1 MKNNRLTAKYIK
13 DVFRFM
19 EMYNLIK
26 INQMFVFFEYNK
38 DEIEEKYNIEIIST
52 TTRTFHITDFS
63 GATVQEV
70 IEKIKNSKHYMM
82 ELIKC

>member
-19 EMYNLIK
+19 GMYHIIK
-26 INQMFVFFEYNK
+26 VSIKKITFVLEDN
-38 DEIEEKYNIEIIST
+38 KYNIMIFGGLDKSEWYNGNDI
-52 TTRTFHITDFS
+52 
-63 GATVQEV
+63 QELLV
-70 IEKIKNSKHYMM
+70 SFKKSKYYMM

>member
-1 MKNNRLTAKYIK
+1 MKNNKLTAKYIK

-26 INQMFVFFEYNK
+26 TNQMFAFFEYNK
-38 DEIEEKYNIEIIST
+38 DEIEKKYSIEIVST
-52 TTRTFHITDFS
+52 TTRTFHVTAFV

-82 ELIKC
+82 ELV

>member
-13 DVFRFM
+13 DIFRFM
-19 EMYNLIK
+19 EMYNLIRTNK
-26 INQMFVFFEYNK
+26 MFAFFEYNK
-38 DEIEEKYNIEIIST
+38 DEIEKKYSIEIVST
-52 TTRTFHITDFS
+52 TIRTFHVTAFV

-82 ELIKC
+82 ELV

>member
-19 EMYNLIK
+19 EIYHIVKVSIK
-26 INQMFVFFEYNK
+26 KITFVLEDN
-38 DEIEEKYNIEIIST
+38 KYNIMI
-52 TTRTFHITDFS
+52 FS
-63 GATVQEV
+63 GLDKSEWHDGNDIQELLV
-70 IEKIKNSKHYMM
+70 SFKKSKYYMM